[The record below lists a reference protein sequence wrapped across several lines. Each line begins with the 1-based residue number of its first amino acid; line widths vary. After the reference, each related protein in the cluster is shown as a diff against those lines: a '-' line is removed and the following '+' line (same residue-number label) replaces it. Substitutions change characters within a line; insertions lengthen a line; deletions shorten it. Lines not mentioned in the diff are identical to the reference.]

1 VVPIAYVSGAEGE
14 EMRKWHPEAVIADL
28 RAGSFEGTLID
39 ALYSPH
45 FVHAMADVLARR
57 RALSGS
63 NGQIV
68 GAPAPALRQFDAC
81 VHAACSTTPLT
92 GEQSNSSVLLGDDA
106 IMKVVRRFDEG
117 VNPGVEIGRYLGEVA
132 QFPHAP
138 RVGGSIEYRRRGD
151 SVPPATLAVLEE
163 FVPNEGDGWRY
174 VVDALEH
181 GLEEALAKA
190 SDEDELQQSPRGLL
204 TSDPWDLE
212 PAHPLVGPH
221 MEWASLLGRRT
232 AELHLALVSSR
243 NNPAFVPEPLTAQ
256 DRQALFHGAR
266 SLTRQV
272 LRDVASKGV
281 TSTVVQRVLD
291 KEEEIIDRLRRFSA
305 SPIQAFRI
313 RCHGDLHLGQVLWT
327 GKDFFVIDFEGEP
340 SRSLG
345 FRRLK
350 RPAAYDLA
358 GMIRSLHYAGQ
369 AAALRINLEYGAT
382 IEAGLRRNYYD
393 WLAFWHRWV
402 AGRFLDSYLETA
414 GANPYLP
421 STRSDVIDLLD
432 FFRLEKAVYELNYE
446 VNSRPAWVDIPASG
460 ILDILNS
467 EP

>member
-1 VVPIAYVSGAEGE
+1 
-14 EMRKWHPEAVIADL
+14 M
-28 RAGSFEGTLID
+28 
-39 ALYSPH
+39 
-45 FVHAMADVLARR
+45 
-57 RALSGS
+57 
-63 NGQIV
+63 
-68 GAPAPALRQFDAC
+68 
-81 VHAACSTTPLT
+81 T
-92 GEQSNSSVLLGDDA
+92 GEQSNSSVLIGDEA
-106 IMKVVRRFDEG
+106 IMKVIRRFDEG
-117 VNPGVEIGRYLGEVA
+117 INPGVEVGRYLSEVA

-151 SVPPATLAVLEE
+151 SASSATLAVLEE

-181 GLEEALAKA
+181 GLEEALATA
-190 SDEDELQQSPRGLL
+190 TDEDDLQHPPRGLL
-204 TSDPWDLE
+204 TSDPWELA

-221 MEWASLLGRRT
+221 MEWASLLGHRI
-232 AELHLALVSSR
+232 AELHLALVSSHSD
-243 NNPAFVPEPLTAQ
+243 PAFVPEPLTAQ

-272 LRDVASKGV
+272 FRDVASKDI
-281 TSTVVQRVLD
+281 TSTAVRSVLAQ
-291 KEEEIIDRLRRFSA
+291 EEEIIDRLRRFSA
-305 SPIQAFRI
+305 SPVQAFRI

-358 GMIRSLHYAGQ
+358 GMIRSIHYAGQ

-382 IEAGLRRNYYD
+382 SEAGLRRNYD
-393 WLAFWHRWV
+393 NWLAFWHRWV

-414 GANPYLP
+414 AASPFLP
-421 STRSDVIDLLD
+421 STRSEVIDLLD

-460 ILDILNS
+460 ILDILSS